1 VSRKDFLHT
10 DPDLFH
16 GRELTLHDCVAER
29 IVLEGNILRFSLPD
43 GFWVTTYHNENDI
56 GKVVKTD
63 GAAVAF
69 SVEDPED
76 VSLTVFIRKRLFWF
90 RWTVVEQ
97 WELKDLVEAVNSG
110 RCVLEFITQY
120 RSYYEQ
126 MWHCAIRS
134 GKKPWYR
141 ECQLFLP
148 GAEAAY
154 SWNKLRPDREW

>member
-1 VSRKDFLHT
+1 MDCKEFPHT
-10 DPDLFH
+10 DPDRFH
-16 GRELTLHDCVAER
+16 GRELTLHDCVADR
-29 IVLEGNILRFSLPD
+29 IAVEGNILRFSLPD
-43 GFWVTTYHNENDI
+43 GFWVTKHHNENDT

-63 GAAVAF
+63 GAAVVF

-76 VSLTVFIRKRLFWF
+76 VSLTVFIRKRLLRF

-148 GAEAAY
+148 QAEGTY
-154 SWNKLRPDREW
+154 CWNRLRPDREW